1 MLKKH
6 FLNLMTKFPENQ
18 TFQQKTTTMDS
29 LITWFFE
36 ENNGFTTSLRPRPDR
51 KNNIKIDSGFEFEL
65 FFYWCKQSIKRGLHQ
80 SHSFNCS
87 FKKP

>member
-1 MLKKH
+1 
-6 FLNLMTKFPENQ
+6 MTKFPENQ

-51 KNNIKIDSGFEFEL
+51 KNNIKIDSGFVFEL
-65 FFYWCKQSIKRGLHQ
+65 FFIGASNPYKKVYTKAIHPSI
-80 SHSFNCS
+80 
-87 FKKP
+87 